1 MEARVLKGFR
11 GWETLECGRHLIHS
25 AYDPQREASTF
36 IQPALKANPD
46 LLLIFGLGLGYH
58 LECIVQK
65 MKRVQVIVFE
75 PSQQVYQIYLQ
86 KGRLSHGPKDWLSIT
101 THLEEFNEV
110 FSKRYIYRPGDL
122 SLGLLIFPPYAKLF
136 PEELACFQE
145 NLNRMVTR
153 KASNAD
159 TIAQKKRLW
168 FENFLEN
175 IPHLLESPD
184 ITSLSGLFQNIPS
197 FLVGAGPSLS
207 KNVDL
212 LKKANDRAL
221 IFSANAAFS
230 RLNQEGVQPQ
240 ITGVLEGSDVSH
252 HLKGM
257 KGISQT
263 YLAVEACGHPR
274 HFQIESKG
282 RFVFHSQKWSAEL
295 LGKSVF
301 LPNGGHVGSAGF
313 TMAVLLGCNPLL
325 LVGQDLTFE
334 GDKVHAKGAEDSSIL
349 TENEETVGIPR
360 DERRAI
366 ARRSMSAYQMWY
378 EESAAY
384 LRRED
389 PQRILLNAT
398 EGGITI
404 PGIPNVSL
412 QEALEKFC
420 RNEFDFEKVLQ
431 KRKVQERIDASV
443 PLKKVERLILSL
455 DEFMGKSE
463 GKYSRDQIDEFTGR
477 SRFIEFC
484 FQDVPANNIELIRIR
499 AYLARLKERIQR
511 YPEEGSKK

>member
-25 AYDPQREASTF
+25 AYDPQREAATF
-36 IQPALKANPD
+36 IRPALKANPD

-58 LECIVQK
+58 LECLVQK
-65 MKRVQVIVFE
+65 MKSVRAIVFE
-75 PSQQVYQIYLQ
+75 PSQQIHQLFLQ
-86 KGRLSHGPKDWLSIT
+86 KGRLSQEPKEWLWIT

-110 FSKRYIYRPGDL
+110 FSQLYIYHPGDI
-122 SLGLLIFPPYAKLF
+122 SVGLLILPAYTKLF

-145 NLNRMVTR
+145 NLKRMVAR
-153 KASNAD
+153 KTSNVD
-159 TIAQKKRLW
+159 TIARKKRLW

-175 IPHLLESPD
+175 IPHLFESPD
-184 ITSLSGLFQNIPS
+184 ITSLSGLFQNIPC
-197 FLVGAGPSLS
+197 FLVGAGPSLT

-212 LKKANDRAL
+212 LKRANHRAL
-221 IFSANAAFS
+221 IFSANAAFN
-230 RLNQEGVQPQ
+230 RLNEEGVQPQ

-263 YLAVEACGHPR
+263 YLAVEACGNPR

-325 LVGQDLTFE
+325 LVGQDLAFE
-334 GDKVHAKGAEDSSIL
+334 GDKVHTEGAEDSSIL
-349 TENEETVGIPR
+349 TENEETVGIPG
-360 DERRAI
+360 DAGRAI
-366 ARRSMSAYQMWY
+366 VRRSMTAYQMWY

-398 EGGITI
+398 EGGAGIS
-404 PGIPNVSL
+404 GIPNVSL

-463 GKYSRDQIDEFTGR
+463 GNYSRDQIEEFTGR

-484 FQDVPANNIELIRIR
+484 FQDVPVNTIELMRAR
-499 AYLARLKERIQR
+499 AYLARLQERIQR